1 MLRAITSDWSQTA
14 QADVNGEFSFTAVPV
29 GDYKITVTQ
38 PKFQTAEQTV
48 TVASGSAPILH
59 FQLLLAP
66 LNQTTV
72 VTAQAGVAN
81 MDSVT
86 PTTLID
92 REDIAQTPGADRTN
106 SMAMITDYTPGA
118 YVTHDMLHM
127 RGGHQVDWLIDG
139 VPIPNTNI
147 ANNLGPQIDPK
158 DIDYLEVQRGS
169 YDAEYGDRTYG
180 IFNIV
185 PRTGF
190 ERDNEAE
197 LVTSFGNWYQS
208 NDQFNF
214 GGHTKR
220 FAYYISLNGNRS
232 NYGLEPP
239 IGQVVHDAENGYG
252 GFATLLFNAS
262 PSDQFRLVASL
273 RQDYYQIPIDPSPNS
288 AGNQAYPSYGLRDSE
303 REPDGYVA
311 FSWLHTFNP
320 NLLLTVSPFYHYN
333 QASYTGGP
341 NDVPVISTVDQTAN
355 YAGAQASLNI
365 TSVKNND
372 IQAGV
377 YGFVQHQN
385 NFFSNV
391 FTDCGAACQNF
402 GASSA
407 AVTGG
412 LIEEYISD
420 RFKITSWLT
429 LIAGLRESHF
439 TTPGVIENAT
449 DPRVGVAIRI
459 PRLNWVFHGFYGH
472 FYQAPPLLTAT
483 GPLLNLATSQT
494 LTFAPLKGERDEEYQ
509 FGVSIPFHGWVLEE
523 DTFQTRAQNWLDH
536 NNIGESNIFWPI
548 TWTGALIQGW
558 ETTLRSPRL
567 WHRAQIHLAYSNQIA
582 QATSPITGGVICPV
596 PVTAACPVFVP
607 PGYAP
612 VDHDQRNTLNFG
624 ANAVLPWQ
632 AFASTNVYYGS
643 GFTNGNPNAQYPG
656 NYLPQHTTFDISM
669 GKSFG
674 ERGKYRISLTALNVS
689 NRRVLQDNSLTFGG
703 FHFNDPR
710 QIYAEFRWR
719 FHY

>member
-288 AGNQAYPSYGLRDSE
+288 AGNQVYPSYGLRDSE